1 LNLLPGLHLH
11 HPPETAAYE
20 YTTASARHDQRH
32 RATKP
37 FERRQVEVVEVKM
50 RDENGV
56 NISILCGV
64 NPGSLT
70 PKVPHATSQHRVG

>member
-1 LNLLPGLHLH
+1 
-11 HPPETAAYE
+11 
-20 YTTASARHDQRH
+20 
-32 RATKP
+32 
-37 FERRQVEVVEVKM
+37 VVEVKM